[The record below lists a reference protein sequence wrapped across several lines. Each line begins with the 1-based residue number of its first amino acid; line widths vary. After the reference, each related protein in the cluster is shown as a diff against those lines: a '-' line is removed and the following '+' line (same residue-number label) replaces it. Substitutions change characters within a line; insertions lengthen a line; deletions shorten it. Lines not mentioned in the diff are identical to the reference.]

1 MRDDAGGGAREEEL
15 EAGPRPRYSAYMT
28 IVLDSLR
35 VVSAGHVLVDDVNL
49 IVEPASRTALVGASG
64 AGKSLTCKAL
74 AGILPPDLSVTG
86 SLTVSSVPGRDL
98 LPLPAPQRPG
108 DTRIALVAQDS
119 ATALHPL
126 IPIDRQVRAAARAS
140 GDDPR
145 EARVRATDLL
155 FAVGLDSD
163 SLHGRVPGRL
173 SGGQRQRAALALA
186 LACRPALLIADEPTT
201 ALDVVARAE
210 ILALLTDLTAIPHAP
225 ALLLITHDLPA
236 AATCEQVV
244 VLSAGRVIETGP
256 AAVVLSAPQH
266 PVTRAMCRAAR
277 EETLAG
283 ARAAMKAAA

>member
-1 MRDDAGGGAREEEL
+1 MRDDAGGGAREKEL
-15 EAGPRPRYSAYMT
+15 EAGPSPRYSAYMT

-145 EARVRATDLL
+145 EARVRATDLRDD
-155 FAVGLDSD
+155 GDPSC
-163 SLHGRVPGRL
+163 RL
-173 SGGQRQRAALALA
+173 
-186 LACRPALLIADEPTT
+186 
-201 ALDVVARAE
+201 
-210 ILALLTDLTAIPHAP
+210 
-225 ALLLITHDLPA
+225 
-236 AATCEQVV
+236 
-244 VLSAGRVIETGP
+244 
-256 AAVVLSAPQH
+256 
-266 PVTRAMCRAAR
+266 
-277 EETLAG
+277 
-283 ARAAMKAAA
+283 